1 MKAGLIW
8 TGRILEPLEAVDLE
22 TLQNGY
28 AAGEVVMVD
37 VQKARNLKH
46 HRKFFALFRA
56 AIKSGCVI
64 HGHRFHNEDA
74 LRAYVEI
81 CVGWCDY
88 YDVGP
93 VRVPVP
99 RTIRF
104 EAVDQTQFTGIYNNC
119 VLFMAD
125 EMETPCADIVAE
137 ADELI
142 AKGIGRTQLKDAA

>member
-1 MKAGLIW
+1 MIVGLVY
-8 TGRILEPLEAVDLE
+8 TGRALEPLDAQDAE
-22 TLQNGY
+22 TLSNGY
-28 AAGEVVMVD
+28 AVGEAVMLD
-37 VQKARNLKH
+37 VKKARNLLH

-104 EAVDQTQFTGIYNNC
+104 DAVDQTLFTTIYNNC

-142 AKGIGRTQLKDAA
+142 AKGITRCAISEAA